1 AALQGAP
8 ALPAGQQSPG
18 QGLRGEPAS
27 TGVRSTTSLAAPTVK
42 PSEPSSSPNE
52 APLAAD
58 TPLTGPPTEPRPVP
72 GSPTK
77 ADRSAPQADGAAVAD
92 ALTPTAEAGTSAG
105 QASASAHS
113 MPGAATFSRNENWL
127 TNPLSGATTSSPTG
141 VGASITADSVTR
153 SPRLTPEVGSQEWD
167 KALGQ
172 QVVQMGKAGQQV
184 TELQLNPPGLGPLKV
199 TLEMNNHQM
208 QVMFVSAHASV
219 RAAVEAA
226 VPQLRANL
234 ADSGISL
241 GNTSV
246 SSESQAQTAFA
257 QHQNPAPR
265 HQAYR
270 NNSLPETLTAG
281 AGALAGPRQRG
292 AGLGVDTYA

>member
-1 AALQGAP
+1 M
-8 ALPAGQQSPG
+8 
-18 QGLRGEPAS
+18 
-27 TGVRSTTSLAAPTVK
+27 
-42 PSEPSSSPNE
+42 E
-52 APLAAD
+52 ADSA
-58 TPLTGPPTEPRPVP
+58 
-72 GSPTK
+72 
-77 ADRSAPQADGAAVAD
+77 APQADSL
-92 ALTPTAEAGTSAG
+92 ALATDAGTSVG
-105 QASASAHS
+105 QASANS
-113 MPGAATFSRNENWL
+113 MPGADTFNSNANWL
-127 TNPLSGATTSSPTG
+127 TPPLSATTASSPTG
-141 VGASITADSVTR
+141 VAASNTAASMT
-153 SPRLTPEVGSQEWD
+153 SSLLLTPEVGSKEWD

-172 QVVQMGKAGQQV
+172 QVVQLGKAGHQI

-199 TLEMNNHQM
+199 TLELNHDQM

-226 VPQLRANL
+226 VPQLRASL

-270 NNSLPETLTAG
+270 NNSLSETTTAG
-281 AGALAGPRQRG
+281 GRTLAGTRQRG